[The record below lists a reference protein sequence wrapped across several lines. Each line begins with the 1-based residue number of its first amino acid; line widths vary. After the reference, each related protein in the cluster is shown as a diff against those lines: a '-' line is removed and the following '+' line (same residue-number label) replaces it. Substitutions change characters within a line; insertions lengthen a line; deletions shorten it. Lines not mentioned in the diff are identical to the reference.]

1 METSSPLSI
10 LRDAS
15 LRDAPQDEGEV
26 DLLVKELHEQLA
38 HLLRLLLLH
47 PVPGALD
54 QMAAKDARAGALPH
68 ALDIAGNLVGA
79 PVALARDEHRW
90 HVDGAAGEY
99 FELGIENALRA
110 AAIPLQP
117 ALKARASELAAVDRE
132 LVVGQPFARGDL
144 LSRRHLRRHGRGHV
158 LVQVHDVEVGIL
170 ASSPALQDL
179 SRNGLFP

>member
-54 QMAAKDARAGALPH
+54 EMAAHHARAGAFLH
-68 ALDIAGNLVGA
+68 ALDIAGDLIGA
-79 PVALARDEHRW
+79 PIALAGDEHRR
-90 HVDGAAGEY
+90 HVD
-99 FELGIENALRA
+99 R
-110 AAIPLQP
+110 
-117 ALKARASELAAVDRE
+117 KS
-132 LVVGQPFARGDL
+132 VV
-144 LSRRHLRRHGRGHV
+144 
-158 LVQVHDVEVGIL
+158 
-170 ASSPALQDL
+170 
-179 SRNGLFP
+179 